1 MSAPNDIDEP
11 DLLKRLI
18 SGDEQAFT
26 FIYKIYWPVL
36 YSHALRMLHD
46 EEEAKDVV
54 QELFLNFHAKST
66 GLSGQ
71 TKLSAYLYVSLRNRI
86 LNLIRQ
92 QRVKFDYLGNL
103 ALFTQHNDNPILDN
117 IHEKELQKSINAE
130 IDRLPPKM
138 RRIFELSR
146 KEYLTH
152 KEIASRLEISDKT
165 VKTQINNALKSLR
178 LKIDAFI
185 FVKIWIIFS
194 VFLD

>member
-1 MSAPNDIDEP
+1 MNALNDIDEP

-26 FIYKIYWPVL
+26 LIYKIYWPVL

-54 QELFLNFHAKST
+54 QELFLNFHGKSAR
-66 GLSGQ
+66 LSIH
-71 TKLSAYLYVSLRNRI
+71 TRLSAYLYISLRNRI

-92 QRVKFDYLGNL
+92 QQVKFDYLGNL
-103 ALFTQHNDNPILDN
+103 AHFTEHTDNPILDQ
-117 IHEKELQKSINAE
+117 IHEKELQKNINAE

-152 KEIASRLEISDKT
+152 KQIALRLEISDQT

-178 LKIDAFI
+178 LKIDTFI
-185 FVKIWIIFS
+185 FIKIWVLLS